1 MKVADAAARN
11 IKVLSWF
18 NLLMDFRF
26 YGPVAVLVFQ
36 RICGSYA
43 LAMAVFGAAMLS
55 AVVFELPT
63 GILSDRVGRRFT
75 LILGQAA
82 GFLSVLSYA
91 IAGSIGEGGAAALFI
106 GAGLEGL
113 ARAFFSGNNNALIH
127 DSLKASGREEEF
139 HRVLGKLSSYF
150 QVAAALCALAGS
162 SIAQASFALVLW
174 LSVIPQAAALALS
187 FAVIEPE
194 LGKPKGAGEEVFS
207 SMRHF
212 LLAMKAFFGNRRLVA
227 VGIANSVSNALG
239 ESAYQF
245 SAAFFASL
253 WPIWAIGFSKTLS
266 SVGAAVSYRISGR
279 AIDRFGAFPVLI
291 ASRAYGR
298 VAGIAAS
305 AFPGPWSPV
314 VSSSSSLF
322 FGSAMVASETIM
334 QREYTDGQRATMGS
348 IGSILE
354 GIAFAAAS
362 PLLGVLADRIGAVN
376 AFFWIQI
383 AMIPTVVALWLEHR
397 RPRAKAEPPAAH

>member
-1 MKVADAAARN
+1 MNNTDAAARN

-43 LAMAVFGAAMLS
+43 IAMAVFGAAMLS
-55 AVVFELPT
+55 AVLFELPT
-63 GILSDRVGRRFT
+63 GILSDRVGRRLT

-91 IAGSIGEGGAAALFI
+91 IAGSVGEGGPAALFI

-174 LSVIPQAAALALS
+174 LSVLPQAVALALS
-187 FAVIEPE
+187 FAVVEPD
-194 LGKPKGAGEEVFS
+194 LGGSKGAGEEIFS

-212 LLAMKAFFGNRRLVA
+212 LAATRAFFGLALAGLGDRLLQDALQRRRGRQLPDLGKGDRPIRCFPRPHRFARVRPRRGHRRL
-227 VGIANSVSNALG
+227 GISRPLVPHRLLLFLPFLRERHG
-239 ESAYQF
+239 RERDDH
-245 SAAFFASL
+245 AAR
-253 WPIWAIGFSKTLS
+253 
-266 SVGAAVSYRISGR
+266 VHGR
-279 AIDRFGAFPVLI
+279 PTRDDGLHRFH
-291 ASRAYGR
+291 
-298 VAGIAAS
+298 
-305 AFPGPWSPV
+305 PG
-314 VSSSSSLF
+314 
-322 FGSAMVASETIM
+322 
-334 QREYTDGQRATMGS
+334 
-348 IGSILE
+348 
-354 GIAFAAAS
+354 
-362 PLLGVLADRIGAVN
+362 
-376 AFFWIQI
+376 
-383 AMIPTVVALWLEHR
+383 
-397 RPRAKAEPPAAH
+397 RPRVRRGGSPPRHPRRQDRGRERFFLGPDRHDPDRRRALAGAPEAAREGLSDPRRIDATRPADYHVFIMRL